1 MRTVNNNL
9 KKLFLWLAVFA
20 TLAPSFTPLISRI
33 GFGQTALLPDWV
45 EVCTAR
51 GMQLLPAALL
61 NDTQSP
67 PQSGQH
73 GSNPFE
79 HCPFC
84 LTSACSF
91 GLPPAEAAAQ
101 LFIAAYGRYF
111 PPPGVSAPH
120 TQLVWHPDQA
130 RAPPL
135 FL

>member
-1 MRTVNNNL
+1 MRPINNNL

-20 TLAPSFTPLISRI
+20 TLAPSFAPLISRI
-33 GFGQTALLPDWV
+33 GFGQTTLLPSWV

-51 GMQLLPAALL
+51 GMQLLPAALFE
-61 NDTQSP
+61 NTQSP
-67 PQSGQH
+67 PQSEQH
-73 GSNPFE
+73 DGNHFE

-91 GLPPAEAAAQ
+91 GLPPGEAAI
-101 LFIAAYGRYF
+101 LPFIAAYGRYF
-111 PPPGVSAPH
+111 PPTAVSEPH
-120 TQLVWHPDQA
+120 TQPAWQPNQA